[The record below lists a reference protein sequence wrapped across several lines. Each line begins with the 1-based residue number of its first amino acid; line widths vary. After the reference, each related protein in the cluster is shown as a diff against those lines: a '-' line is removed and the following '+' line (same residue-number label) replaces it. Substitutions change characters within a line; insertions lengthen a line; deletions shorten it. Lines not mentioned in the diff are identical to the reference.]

1 MFSKNKPTCTRA
13 EIQAALGLT
22 RWTAITWMKTFGL
35 EPIFASRGKKIY
47 STASFLAACEKA
59 GITL

>member
-22 RWTAITWMKTFGL
+22 RWTAITWMKKMGL
-35 EPIFASRGKKIY
+35 EPIFASKGKKD
-47 STASFLAACEKA
+47 
-59 GITL
+59 